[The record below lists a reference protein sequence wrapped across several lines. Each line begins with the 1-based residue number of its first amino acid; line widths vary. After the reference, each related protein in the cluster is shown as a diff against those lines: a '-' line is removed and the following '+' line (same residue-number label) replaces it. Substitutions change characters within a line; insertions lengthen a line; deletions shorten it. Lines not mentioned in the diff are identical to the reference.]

1 MIYVSTGG
9 FRNQNGFD
17 AANYLKSANIN
28 SVELSGGVYL
38 DNQLKLLKSL
48 KKSTKFMVHNYF
60 PPCED
65 PFVFN
70 LASLNKD
77 VATKSYEH
85 AIKAMHWAVELD
97 NPNYSFH
104 AGFLV
109 DPNVKELGKK
119 VKSRDLFNRDEA
131 IKIFI
136 ERLNMLSIEADKLGV
151 SLMIENNVLSPGNFS
166 EFSDNPF
173 LMATADE
180 CVYVMEHTSNN
191 INLLID
197 VAHLKVSANTL
208 DFDKEQ
214 FLLSCDQWIKG
225 YHLSDNNG
233 LRDSN
238 DRVNDNSWFWPLLR
252 NDLDFYTIE
261 VYSDDLSV
269 LSEQVN
275 LVQSKLSPI

>member
-9 FRNQNGFD
+9 FRNKNGFD

-28 SVELSGGVYL
+28 SVELSGGEYL

-48 KKSTKFMVHNYF
+48 KNSTKFMVHNYF
-60 PPCED
+60 PPGED

-85 AIKAMHWAVELD
+85 AIKAMRWAVELD

-119 VKSRDLFNRDEA
+119 VKSRDLFNRDES

-166 EFSDNPF
+166 EFADNPF

-238 DRVNDNSWFWPLLR
+238 DRVNDNSWFWPLLK

-275 LVQSKLSPI
+275 LVQSKLSLI

>member
-9 FRNQNGFD
+9 FRSQNAFD
-17 AANYLKSANIN
+17 TAQFLKSANIN
-28 SVELSGGVYL
+28 SIELSGGLYL
-38 DNQLKLLKSL
+38 DNQLESLKSI

-60 PPCED
+60 PPSKD
-65 PFVFN
+65 PFVLN

-77 VATKSYEH
+77 VATKSYDH
-85 AIKAMHWAVELD
+85 VIKAMRWAVELD

-119 VKSRDLFNRDEA
+119 VKNRKLFNREEA
-131 IKIFI
+131 LHVFI
-136 ERLNMLSIEADKLGV
+136 DRLNMLSIIAGKMGV
-151 SLMIENNVLSPGNFS
+151 TLMIENNVLSPGNYN

-180 CVYVMEHTSNN
+180 CEYVMKQTPDN

-208 DFDKEQ
+208 SLDMEF
-214 FLLSCDQWIKG
+214 FLETCSKWIKG

-238 DRVNDNSWFWPLLR
+238 ECISENSWFWPFIKK
-252 NDLDFYTIE
+252 DLNFYTIE
-261 VYSDDLSV
+261 VYLDDLSI
-269 LSEQVN
+269 LSQQVN
-275 LVQSKLSPI
+275 LVQLKISSP

>member
-9 FRNQNGFD
+9 FRSQNAFD
-17 AANYLKSANIN
+17 TAQYLKGANIN
-28 SVELSGGVYL
+28 SIELSGGLYL
-38 DNQLKLLKSL
+38 DNQLESLKSI

-60 PPCED
+60 PPSKD

-70 LASLNKD
+70 LASLNED
-77 VATKSYEH
+77 VATKSYKH
-85 AIKAMHWAVELD
+85 AIEAMQWAVELD

-119 VKSRDLFNRDEA
+119 VKSRDLFDRDES
-131 IKIFI
+131 IMVFI
-136 ERLNMLSIEADKLGV
+136 ERLNMLSIHADKLGV
-151 SLMIENNVLSPGNFS
+151 SLMIENNVLSPGNFN

-180 CVYVMEHTSNN
+180 CIYVMEQTSNN

-208 DFDKEQ
+208 GFDTEQ
-214 FLLSCDQWIKG
+214 FLQSCDKWIKG

-238 DRVNDNSWFWPLLR
+238 ECFSENSWFWPLLK

-261 VYSDDLSV
+261 VYIDDLSV
-269 LSEQVN
+269 LSEQIN
-275 LVQSKLSPI
+275 LVQSKLSK